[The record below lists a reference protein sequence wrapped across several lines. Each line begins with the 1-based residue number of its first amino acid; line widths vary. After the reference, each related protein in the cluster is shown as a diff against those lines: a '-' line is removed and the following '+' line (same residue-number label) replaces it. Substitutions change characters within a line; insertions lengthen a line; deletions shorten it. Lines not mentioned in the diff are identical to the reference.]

1 MSSSRP
7 FFVERKW
14 MTSADVAGLLLVP
27 EDGVPVPQVEPG
39 SHIEVHIN
47 IPGQPQL
54 VRQYSLCNG
63 PNETNGYLIAVKL
76 EPQSRG
82 GSKWVH
88 GLEVGT
94 LVSLGQ
100 VRNLFPLVQ
109 GASKH
114 VLLGAGI
121 GITPLLCMAQ
131 SLHGTKSDFELH
143 YFARA
148 QEHIALRDRLHFLEA
163 TGHLRLH
170 VGLDS
175 QSVAQTLEAV
185 IASPDEGSHLYH
197 CGPGPFM
204 DAVEKVASRTWP
216 AERVHS
222 ERFQAPSIAGTT
234 ADAKSFI
241 VQLHRKGVSCPVM
254 NDQSITEALA
264 AAGHEIDVSCE
275 QGVCGT
281 CLTRVIEGTPEH
293 RDAYLSKA
301 ERERG
306 DQILPCVSRSC
317 SPVLV
322 LDL

>member
-1 MSSSRP
+1 MSSTRA

-14 MTSADVAGLLLVP
+14 MTSPDVAGLLLVP

-39 SHIEVHIN
+39 SHVEVHIDR
-47 IPGQPQL
+47 PGQPQL

-82 GSKWVH
+82 DSKWVH
-88 GLEVGT
+88 GLDVGT

-100 VRNLFPLVQ
+100 VRNLFPLAQ
-109 GASKH
+109 CASKH

-131 SLHGTKSDFELH
+131 SLHGANSDFELH

-148 QEHIALRDRLHFLEA
+148 KEHIALRDRFHVLEA
-163 TGHLRLH
+163 AGHLRLH
-170 VGLDS
+170 LGLDS
-175 QSVAQTLEAV
+175 QEVAQTLEEVLANP
-185 IASPDEGSHLYH
+185 AEGSHLYH

-216 AERVHS
+216 PARIHS
-222 ERFQAPSIAGTT
+222 ERFQAPSIAGPTAGTT
-234 ADAKSFI
+234 NFI
-241 VQLHRKGVSCPVM
+241 VHLHRKGVSCPVTES
-254 NDQSITEALA
+254 QSITEALA

-281 CLTRVIEGTPEH
+281 CLTKVIDGTPEH

-306 DQILPCVSRSC
+306 NQILPCVSRSC